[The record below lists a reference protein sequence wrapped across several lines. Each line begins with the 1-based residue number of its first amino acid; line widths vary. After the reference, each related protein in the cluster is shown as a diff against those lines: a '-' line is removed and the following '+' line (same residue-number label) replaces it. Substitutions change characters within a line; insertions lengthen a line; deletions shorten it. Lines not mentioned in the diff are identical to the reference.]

1 MASSDFKITTEQIQR
16 PDKNSVT
23 VFHLRGWLD
32 AQSES
37 SLVTAAQEAHTQ
49 GVRYLILNL
58 EDINTLTSAGIR
70 GLQKVYKLF
79 TDSNPN
85 DKVHL
90 KLCNAPPQV
99 YHVLALTGF
108 LQTMP
113 MYETLKAALTSYES

>member
-32 AQSES
+32 AQSEP
-37 SLVTAAQEAHTQ
+37 SLVTAAQEVHTQ

-90 KLCNAPPQV
+90 KLCSAQPQV

-113 MYETLKAALTSYES
+113 MYETLKAALISYES